1 MDMKMAAQVQRPN
14 EYPIWDVKVENGI
27 VPFVT
32 GANEELQRAI
42 LAGFL
47 ERGTIPN
54 LPLQGVP
61 WTRYLAREITF
72 GDLDVAV
79 RDSLRLA
86 GADGYQPEYDLD
98 GDRLTMRV
106 GKVADNDTI

>member
-1 MDMKMAAQVQRPN
+1 MDMQMSAERLGAN
-14 EYPIWDVKVENGI
+14 HYPIWDVKVTGGI
-27 VPFVT
+27 VPIVT
-32 GANEELQRAI
+32 GEQEELQRAT

-54 LPLQGVP
+54 LPLMGVP
-61 WTRYLAREITF
+61 WVSYLNRSITF

-79 RDSLRLA
+79 RDSLRQA

-98 GDRLTMRV
+98 GDRLTMKI
-106 GKVADNDTI
+106 GKVTDNDTF

>member
-1 MDMKMAAQVQRPN
+1 MDMKMAAEVKRPN

-32 GANEELQRAI
+32 GANEDLQRAI

-54 LPLQGVP
+54 LPGQGVP
-61 WTRYLAREITF
+61 WTRYLAKEITF

-79 RDSLRLA
+79 RESLRLA
-86 GADGYQPEYDLD
+86 GADGYQPEYDLE
-98 GDRLTMRV
+98 GDRLTMMV

>member
-1 MDMKMAAQVQRPN
+1 MDMKMAAEVKRPN

-32 GANEELQRAI
+32 GANEDLQRAI

-61 WTRYLAREITF
+61 WTRYLAKEITF

-79 RDSLRLA
+79 RESLRLA

-98 GDRLTMRV
+98 GDRLTMMV
-106 GKVADNDTI
+106 GKVANDTI